1 MKTKFTNV
9 LISTDKNLLDL
20 NFIHEYLRHS
30 YWAKDR
36 TREKVEICITNSM
49 CFGVYL
55 HEKQIGFARLVSD
68 YAVFAYLMDVFIID
82 EQKGKGYGSELL
94 DYILNSPELRRV
106 ENWKLATLN
115 AHEFYSQKGFN
126 VLKRPESIMEKM
138 SNGF

>member
-1 MKTKFTNV
+1 
-9 LISTDKNLLDL
+9 
-20 NFIHEYLRHS
+20 
-30 YWAKDR
+30 
-36 TREKVEICITNSM
+36 M